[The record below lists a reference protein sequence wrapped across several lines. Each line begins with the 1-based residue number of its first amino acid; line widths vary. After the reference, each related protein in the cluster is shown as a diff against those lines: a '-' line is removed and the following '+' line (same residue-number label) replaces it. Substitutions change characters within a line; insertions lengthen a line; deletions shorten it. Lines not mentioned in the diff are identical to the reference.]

1 MLATICAGG
10 IVISDTSRSGLMPPA
25 PSQYRV
31 HIAWVP
37 GGYVI
42 ANVIGVPLA
51 LASSASGR
59 SCDGVFTPRSSSDL
73 VRVIAC
79 PFRFRYI
86 GMIIGFTGEP
96 WSPIVAA

>member
-10 IVISDTSRSGLMPPA
+10 MVMSDTSRSGLIPTEA
-25 PSQYRV
+25 SQYRV

-37 GGYVI
+37 GGYVM

-51 LASSASGR
+51 LASSASGL
-59 SCDGVFTPRSSSDL
+59 SCGGVFTPLSSSAF
-73 VRVIAC
+73 VSVMAC

-96 WSPIVAA
+96 LSPMV